1 MKKNTLRNKKRL
13 TRYILCFSI
22 LITACSKSNILDIRL
37 SEEKQMRTDYC
48 SRSFSSYTKETKNGS
63 YVVESSIA
71 SKEEAMSLIE
81 TIESDLNKI
90 QTALP
95 SLNTQNTKFFIV
107 DADISDGELLKN
119 AYCKDDV
126 IVSNISCIKDGSYL
140 KSLIQ
145 GVLGCKEE
153 WIAYGI
159 KSLVY
164 EDEIDNTALK
174 QYYSIEENLETLHLS
189 DIRFIAALC
198 SEEDIAIAKDTS
210 ASIIKYINEIEPLEL
225 TLKKMISGEVDT
237 EIYKNKWL
245 SYLEVPHEYSWKYE
259 GLLNSY
265 QITPSSESLIIAEND
280 YLNFQI
286 TYSTDREYLLRN
298 AGNVEMFLI
307 RANEQLANIRTQIKL
322 NTNNS
327 SNNFEEQKLIVY
339 VNEMMD
345 AASHASIDGSELYL
359 SNTED
364 AYGSKLLEQAVLYY
378 LNATLTEENTW
389 YLSGISNY
397 IESLVTQED
406 DYNLGTKKQYY
417 YNAFTHILKQIKEN
431 TFAEEFD
438 GQEQYYQEVYRIYT
452 ENGGSLVSLE
462 EFSYEKFDDA
472 MGKADQL
479 NDMTSVNGATSL
491 VRYIVSK
498 YTLADAFVVAS
509 DYSQFDNVFKAN
521 LETVKKEWVSF
532 H

>member
-1 MKKNTLRNKKRL
+1 
-13 TRYILCFSI
+13 
-22 LITACSKSNILDIRL
+22 
-37 SEEKQMRTDYC
+37 
-48 SRSFSSYTKETKNGS
+48 
-63 YVVESSIA
+63 
-71 SKEEAMSLIE
+71 
-81 TIESDLNKI
+81 
-90 QTALP
+90 
-95 SLNTQNTKFFIV
+95 
-107 DADISDGELLKN
+107 
-119 AYCKDDV
+119 
-126 IVSNISCIKDGSYL
+126 
-140 KSLIQ
+140 
-145 GVLGCKEE
+145 
-153 WIAYGI
+153 
-159 KSLVY
+159 
-164 EDEIDNTALK
+164 
-174 QYYSIEENLETLHLS
+174 
-189 DIRFIAALC
+189 
-198 SEEDIAIAKDTS
+198 
-210 ASIIKYINEIEPLEL
+210 
-225 TLKKMISGEVDT
+225 MISGEVDT

-265 QITPSSESLIIAEND
+265 QITPSSKSLIIAEND

-364 AYGSKLLEQAVLYY
+364 AYGSKLLEHAVLYY

-417 YNAFTHILKQIKEN
+417 YNAFTYILKQIKEN
-431 TFAEEFD
+431 TFVEEFD
-438 GQEQYYQEVYRIYT
+438 GQEEYYQEVYRIYT

-498 YTLADAFVVAS
+498 YTLANAFVVAS